1 MNDLEQAIYESL
13 INIVLKDFNDSEVE
27 EIKEEYKNYL
37 ISVYRDLYNLDNDK
51 EKLKKSFIRTEIM
64 RWKGKSKNYKQRSL
78 LKDEYFAKLVDI
90 SQMAYKY
97 ATYRKTGKVDQVD
110 ITKNQADK
118 YIYLMNEYLE
128 KVRDFNKTEAI
139 QLLSEGSTDFYYA
152 LGLIEEKSFRLK

>member
-78 LKDEYFAKLVDI
+78 LKDE
-90 SQMAYKY
+90 
-97 ATYRKTGKVDQVD
+97 
-110 ITKNQADK
+110 
-118 YIYLMNEYLE
+118 
-128 KVRDFNKTEAI
+128 
-139 QLLSEGSTDFYYA
+139 
-152 LGLIEEKSFRLK
+152 

>member
-1 MNDLEQAIYESL
+1 
-13 INIVLKDFNDSEVE
+13 
-27 EIKEEYKNYL
+27 
-37 ISVYRDLYNLDNDK
+37 
-51 EKLKKSFIRTEIM
+51 
-64 RWKGKSKNYKQRSL
+64 
-78 LKDEYFAKLVDI
+78 
-90 SQMAYKY
+90 MAYKY